1 MKKHVTLIM
10 LFFLAF
16 ALAADAQSIIKAI
29 RLSNS
34 LDDLWEKGKIEK
46 AVKNSIDLYAIDKD
60 MFANRIHADLS
71 QKIRKQESQV
81 GLNYLEQLYAM
92 DDVELNQ
99 LIEPILFWSRV
110 LPSRDAEELA
120 DIQQEL
126 IQMQQEYQPDIS
138 RFELYVLLILQDLIK
153 KEAIDQATTQTI
165 LEKNIKRLKAD
176 PWIYEVT
183 TDRKKGENRAWKRYM
198 IASSYATLFSH
209 VEQDADYLAKA
220 ADYSPDLYDQA
231 YRGAYFYD
239 AALLTGNTKEIGYKA
254 KYQEFLLA
262 NDQEKV
268 TLEML
273 AELTFAAPKDANMAS
288 LREFYENSEKEE
300 SFEQFWRNFIHSKGR
315 PIPRVRIPFETEV
328 LDFAKTSDSWIYVYV
343 WGTWCG
349 PCVQDLPNLQA
360 FYQKNLEAADEK
372 LKIYT
377 LSFGSKN
384 LQGFMKKK
392 GYDFP
397 VSEITHDMTE
407 VLGIQGYPTKMLISP
422 EGNYV
427 IIPFGSDWQ
436 SFLRNYVLL

>member
-1 MKKHVTLIM
+1 MKKHVTLMM

-16 ALAADAQSIIKAI
+16 VLAANAQSIIKAM

-60 MFANRIHADLS
+60 MFADRIHADLA
-71 QKIRKQESQV
+71 QKIKKQNNQV
-81 GLNYLEQLYAM
+81 GLNYLEQLYAL
-92 DDVELNQ
+92 DDVEVNQ
-99 LIEPILFWSRV
+99 LIEPMLFWSRV
-110 LPSRDAEELA
+110 LPTRDAEELA
-120 DIQQEL
+120 SIQLEL

-165 LEKNIKRLKAD
+165 LEKNIQRLTAD

-209 VEQDADYLAKA
+209 VEQRADYLAKA
-220 ADYSPDLYDQA
+220 GDYSPDLNDQA

-239 AALLTGNTKEIGYKA
+239 ALLLTGNTKEIGYKA

-273 AELTFAAPKDANMAS
+273 AELTFSAPTDANMAS
-288 LREFYENSEKEE
+288 LRVFYDNSGNEE
-300 SFEQFWRNFIHSKGR
+300 SFAQYWENYIHSKGR

-328 LDFAKTSDSWIYVYV
+328 LDFAKTSDSWTYVYV

-349 PCVQDLPNLQA
+349 PCVKDLPNLQA
-360 FYQKNLEAADEK
+360 FYANNLEATNEK

-377 LSFGSKN
+377 LSFGSRN
-384 LQGFMKKK
+384 LQGFMKKN

-407 VLGIQGYPTKMLISP
+407 VLSIQGYPTKILISP

-427 IIPFGSDWQ
+427 IIPFGFDWQ
-436 SFLRNYVLL
+436 SYLRNYVLL